1 MQLFSV
7 SRRDHKET
15 GCAHR
20 AGYNHRMK
28 ENGGLEAG
36 LGYTARLFKAQKSVL
51 KNHKEIY
58 SKRLS
63 LPLRSDVSI

>member
-7 SRRDHKET
+7 SRRDHKE
-15 GCAHR
+15 
-20 AGYNHRMK
+20 AGNHRMK

-51 KNHKEIY
+51 KDHKEIY

-63 LPLRSDVSI
+63 LPLRSDVSIRVLYF